1 MTFPLQS
8 IPIRN
13 THPGSRAVVTIVDD
27 ETATRLILPFK
38 YFRLTE
44 QIMKTH
50 VRHGEMISDTILG
63 RARSSMAPKRNDT
76 RRDDTDT
83 RCVGFSRWIFTLDF
97 YGDIFYKK
105 KKEFPD
111 EFCAFVRFTHKFYTR
126 HKEG

>member
-50 VRHGEMISDTILG
+50 VRHGEMISNT
-63 RARSSMAPKRNDT
+63 SSVALVLPWRRKETT
-76 RRDDTDT
+76 RDATTPIPDA
-83 RCVGFSRWIFTLDF
+83 LDF
-97 YGDIFYKK
+97 HVDFHVD
-105 KKEFPD
+105 F
-111 EFCAFVRFTHKFYTR
+111 
-126 HKEG
+126 